1 MGALAGDG
9 HPNES
14 HGGVRADTG
23 ATCRNRHRVNVT
35 LESLA
40 VCFQGLLPAQLFTCS
55 SDGVP
60 NAAYLSHVE
69 YVDGQHVALSFQFFN
84 KSRRNIAEN
93 PHALVSV
100 IDPDTGQGWSL
111 RLHFERS
118 ETSGPLFERMALRIE
133 AIASYCGL
141 KGIFKLRAADVY
153 RVLAIDPAP
162 EECGLASDA
171 PSQHSGALDPVF
183 TVKALQDLS
192 ARIHQADCLEGL
204 VDSILEGL
212 EASLGFKQS
221 MILVPTE
228 QEGVLVTIATRGY
241 PENGAGAE
249 VRFGEGIAGMVAEAR
264 KPIRISGLMRGML
277 YALAM
282 HKAAKNPDPLRES
295 RRVALPGLPNPES
308 QLGVPLLV
316 RGELVGVLCIE
327 SEKGYRFHEEDRAT
341 IELLGSYLAI
351 AIQNM
356 QLQES
361 AAPAAEA
368 GAAEAALKP
377 SSAKRREVA
386 YYEGEECILVDGEYL
401 IRSLPARI
409 LWRLLRRRDT
419 EGKTEFTNRELRL
432 DKSLNLPE
440 WKDNLETRLL
450 LLRRRLEEKCPDIRI
465 VPRGRGRFALE
476 LGCNVTLVERP

>member
-1 MGALAGDG
+1 M
-9 HPNES
+9 
-14 HGGVRADTG
+14 
-23 ATCRNRHRVNVT
+23 NVT

-212 EASLGFKQS
+212 EASFGFKQS

-295 RRVALPGLPNPES
+295 RRVALPGLANPES

-316 RGELVGVLCIE
+316 RGELVGVLCLE
-327 SEKGYRFHEEDRAT
+327 SEVPYRFHEDDKAS

-356 QLQES
+356 QWQEQSTEPAEPS
-361 AAPAAEA
+361 APLPPAASSPV
-368 GAAEAALKP
+368 AANGSDTHAI
-377 SSAKRREVA
+377 A
-386 YYEGEECILVDGEYL
+386 YYAGDECILVDGEYL
-401 IRSLPARI
+401 VRGLPARI
-409 LWRLLRRRDT
+409 LWRLLKTHQSTGRD
-419 EGKTEFTNRELRL
+419 EFTNRELRL

-440 WKDNLETRLL
+440 WKDNLESRLI
-450 LLRRRLEEKCPDIRI
+450 LLRRRLEQKCPAVRI
-465 VPRGRGRFALE
+465 VPRSRGRFVL
-476 LGCNVTLVERP
+476 NVESPVRLIDHT

>member
-1 MGALAGDG
+1 M
-9 HPNES
+9 
-14 HGGVRADTG
+14 
-23 ATCRNRHRVNVT
+23 NVT

-69 YVDGQHVALSFQFFN
+69 YVDPHHVALSFQFFN

-93 PHALVSV
+93 PQALVSV
-100 IDPDTGQGWSL
+100 IDPDTGQGWWL

-153 RVLAIDPAP
+153 RVLSIESAP
-162 EECGLASDA
+162 EECGLASAA
-171 PSQHSGALDPVF
+171 PSQPSGALDPVF

-192 ARIHQADCLEGL
+192 ARIHQADCLETL

-212 EASLGFKQS
+212 EASFGFKQS
-221 MILVPTE
+221 MILVPAE

-282 HKAAKNPDPLRES
+282 HKAAMNPDPLRES
-295 RRVALPGLPNPES
+295 RRVPLPGLPNPES

-316 RGELVGVLCIE
+316 RGELVGVLCLE
-327 SEKGYRFHEEDRAT
+327 SEVPYRFHEDDKAS

-356 QLQES
+356 QLQEQS
-361 AAPAAEA
+361 AELADAPSPEAAPAPLSA
-368 GAAEAALKP
+368 GVSNRAASALSERSESKGP
-377 SSAKRREVA
+377 ALSKRSESKGHDVA
-386 YYEGEECILVDGEYL
+386 YYSGDECILVDGEYL
-401 IRSLPARI
+401 VRGLPARI
-409 LWRLLRRRDT
+409 LWRLLKTREATGRD
-419 EGKTEFTNRELRL
+419 EFTNRELRL

-440 WKDNLETRLL
+440 WKDNLESRLI
-450 LLRRRLEEKCPDIRI
+450 LLRRRLEQKCPTVRI
-465 VPRGRGRFALE
+465 VPRSRGRFVL
-476 LGCNVTLVERP
+476 NVESPVRLIAHN

>member
-1 MGALAGDG
+1 MK
-9 HPNES
+9 
-14 HGGVRADTG
+14 
-23 ATCRNRHRVNVT
+23 VT

-40 VCFQGLLPAQLFTCS
+40 TCFQGLLPAQLFTCS

-69 YVDGQHVALSFQFFN
+69 YVDPQHVALSFQFFN

-93 PHALVSV
+93 PQALVSV
-100 IDPDTGQGWSL
+100 IDPDTGQGWML
-111 RLHFERS
+111 GLHYTRS

-153 RVLAIDPAP
+153 RVLSIEAVP
-162 EECGLASDA
+162 EECGLASAA

-192 ARIHQADCLEGL
+192 ARIHRADCLETL

-212 EASLGFKQS
+212 ETSLGFKQS

-282 HKAAKNPDPLRES
+282 HKAAQNPDPLRES
-295 RRVALPGLPNPES
+295 RRVPLPGLANPES

-316 RGELVGVLCIE
+316 RGELVGVLCLE
-327 SEKGYRFHEEDRAT
+327 SEVPYRFHEDDKAS

-356 QLQES
+356 QWQEQS
-361 AAPAAEA
+361 AEPADAVA
-368 GAAEAALKP
+368 GAVAAAAAQPKP
-377 SSAKRREVA
+377 HTNGSEELAIA
-386 YYEGEECILVDGEYL
+386 YYAGDECVLVDGEYL
-401 IRSLPARI
+401 VRGLPARI
-409 LWRLLRRRDT
+409 LWRLLTTRQATGRD
-419 EGKTEFTNRELRL
+419 EFTNRELRL

-440 WKDNLETRLL
+440 WKDNLESRLI
-450 LLRRRLEEKCPDIRI
+450 LLRRRLEQKCPAVRL
-465 VPRGRGRFALE
+465 VPRSRGRFVL
-476 LGCNVTLVERP
+476 NVESPVRLIAHN